1 MSWRVR
7 LEGSGNVVELPTAQK
22 VLEGIREGEWEP
34 SDEVRGP
41 IDRDWTPIEEHA
53 QFADVISEM
62 GPPPAE
68 EVDESRLDMNPLIDV
83 ALVLLVFFILTTTY
97 SILRRTIDV
106 PGEPEQQKDGQQAK
120 PKPQDVQ
127 ERMFKVELWMV
138 DERPRLK
145 INDRII
151 EMEDV
156 EKTLTDTVKATGKR
170 EILLEFEGR
179 VPWGVVAKVIDA
191 AKVAEV
197 VNVNLKKKKPG

>member
-7 LEGSGNVVELPTAQK
+7 MEGSGNVVELPTAQK
-22 VLEGIREGEWEP
+22 VLEGIREGDWEP
-34 SDEVRGP
+34 SDDVRGP

-83 ALVLLVFFILTTTY
+83 ALVLLVFFILTTSY

-106 PGEPEQQKDGQQAK
+106 PGEPDSKEEGKQAK
-120 PKPQDVQ
+120 PKQQVQ
-127 ERMFKVELWMV
+127 EQMFKVELWMV

-145 INDRII
+145 INGDRI
-151 EMEDV
+151 V
-156 EKTLTDTVKATGKR
+156 EFDEATKALTDIVKATGKR
-170 EILLEFEGR
+170 EMMLEFEGR
-179 VPWGVVAKVIDA
+179 VPWGTVASVIDA
-191 AKVAEV
+191 AKAADV
-197 VNVNLKKKKPG
+197 VNVTLKRKKPG